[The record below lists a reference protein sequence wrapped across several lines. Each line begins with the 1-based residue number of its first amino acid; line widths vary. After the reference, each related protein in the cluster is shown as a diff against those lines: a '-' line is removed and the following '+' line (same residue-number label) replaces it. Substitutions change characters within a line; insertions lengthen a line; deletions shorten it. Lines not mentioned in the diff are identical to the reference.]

1 MANDLKTFMPMPDRA
16 PPSSAVGAVAWIRQN
31 LFNSVSSSLTTL
43 VFMYLIVMYVPPFI
57 EWAIINANWTGSDR
71 SVCDANK
78 AGACWTF
85 INVRMEQILFGLYF
99 GSNPDQVWRPASMF
113 VLFFALLIPLMME
126 RTPRKD
132 ILGGLLLIVFPVVF
146 YFVVYGGSFG
156 IPVADTTQWGGFL
169 LTFTLAFVGI
179 VLALPIGILLALGR
193 RSDLPVIRAICVTY
207 IECWRG
213 TPLITILFMAS
224 VMLPLFFPAG
234 VEFDKVVRAMI
245 GITLFQSAY
254 TAEAVRGGLSAIPK
268 GQYEAAMALGL
279 GYWKRTWF
287 IILPQALKISIPS
300 IVNTF
305 IALFKDTSL
314 VSIIGLLD
322 LLNMAQTAARSLE
335 WNGYDIEGYLFAGF
349 IFWMFCYGMSRYSQ
363 NLERKLDTSRRND
376 A

>member
-1 MANDLKTFMPMPDRA
+1 MANDVKTFVPMPDRA
-16 PPSSAVGAVAWIRQN
+16 PPSNAVGAVAWIRQN
-31 LFNSVSSSLTTL
+31 LFNSVTSSITTL
-43 VFMYLIVMYVPPFI
+43 VFVYLIVMYVPPFI
-57 EWAIINANWTGSDR
+57 EWAIINANWTGTDR

-85 INVRMEQILFGLYF
+85 INVRLEQILFGLYF
-99 GSNPDQVWRPASMF
+99 GSNPDQVWRPISMF
-113 VLFFALLIPLMME
+113 VLFFGLLIPLMMD

-132 ILGGLLLIVFPVVF
+132 ILGGLLLFVFPVVF
-146 YFVVYGGSFG
+146 YYIVHGGSFG

-193 RSDLPVIRAICVTY
+193 RSELPVIRALCVTY
-207 IECWRG
+207 IEFWRG

-279 GYWKRTWF
+279 GYWKRTIF

>member
-1 MANDLKTFMPMPDRA
+1 MTDQNSQFALIPDRA
-16 PPSSAVGAVAWIRQN
+16 PPSTAVGPVAWIRDN
-31 LFNSVSSSLTTL
+31 LFGSVSSSLTTL
-43 VFMYLIVMYVPPFI
+43 IFLYLFVIYVPLFVD
-57 EWAIINANWTGSDR
+57 WAIISANWTGSDR
-71 SVCDANK
+71 SVCDANRD
-78 AGACWTF
+78 GACWTF
-85 INVRMEQILFGLYF
+85 IGVRLEQILFGLYF
-99 GSNPDQVWRPASMF
+99 GSNPDQVWRPVTVF
-113 VLFFALLIPLMME
+113 VVFFALLIPLMMD
-126 RTPRKD
+126 RTPHKKW
-132 ILGGLLLIVFPVVF
+132 LGLTLLIPFPVFF
-146 YFVVYGGSFG
+146 YFLIHGGSFG

-169 LTFTLAFVGI
+169 LTFALAFVGI
-179 VLALPIGILLALGR
+179 LFALPLGILLALGR
-193 RSDLPVIRAICVTY
+193 RSEMPVIRAICVTY
-207 IECWRG
+207 IEFWRG

-279 GYWKRTWF
+279 GYWRRTAF

-322 LLNMAQTAARSLE
+322 LLNMAQTASRSLE
-335 WNGYDIEGYLFAGF
+335 WNGYDMEGYLFAGF

-363 NLERKLDTSRRND
+363 NLERKLDTDRRH
-376 A
+376 